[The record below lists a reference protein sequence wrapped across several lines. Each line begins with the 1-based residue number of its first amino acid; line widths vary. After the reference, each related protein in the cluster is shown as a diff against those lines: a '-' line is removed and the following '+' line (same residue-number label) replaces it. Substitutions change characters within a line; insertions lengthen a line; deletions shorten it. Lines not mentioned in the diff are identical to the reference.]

1 MSGLSHI
8 LSRVD
13 SALAEQNIDSTACL
27 QRAVCSYV
35 QSSAERSATGAASGV
50 DSLVD
55 TAAK

>member
-1 MSGLSHI
+1 MARFSHI

-13 SALAEQNIDSTACL
+13 TALAEQNIDSTACL

-35 QSSAERSATGAASGV
+35 QSSATRSATGEASGV
-50 DSLVD
+50 ESLVD